1 MASSGQSPTQAA
13 GGRRWLKS
21 RKNKRKKRKRANLK
35 KLGLAPQISL
45 PEKKTHGLK
54 ILNISF
60 VGFQLITTRVQ
71 KSNER
76 HILFHHFFT
85 LITHVVACQGLK
97 NLVNSRVKVALYG
110 AQLAWKVAAETGA
123 M

>member
-1 MASSGQSPTQAA
+1 MAEKSEKQKKEKKESKSEKAGSGTPDFSSGKEDT
-13 GGRRWLKS
+13 R
-21 RKNKRKKRKRANLK
+21 
-35 KLGLAPQISL
+35 PQNPQHLVCWISVNNHSS
-45 PEKKTHGLK
+45 T
-54 ILNISF
+54 
-60 VGFQLITTRVQ
+60 